1 MPDNA
6 ELKDTYL
13 EGRRIEARAR
23 KENSPAAWLDFA
35 ALKARKGSYAL
46 SVMGFLNAGAAYE
59 ASGNNAAAAAYKE
72 GFEMAA
78 KGGLKEPALFL
89 ASRLAGLLE
98 RSSAYTGAAE
108 AYERLADFCEA
119 SGAFFLAADACE
131 HAAEMMRAAGKD
143 ISGYR
148 RPAELWVR
156 NAGYW
161 AANKNAGDEAWS
173 RRRAELYLESIKK

>member
-1 MPDNA
+1 MSDNT
-6 ELKDTYL
+6 ELKDSYL
-13 EGRRIEARAR
+13 EGRRIEAQAR
-23 KENSPAAWLDFA
+23 KENSTAAWMDFA

-46 SVMGFLNAGAAYE
+46 SAMGFLNAGAVFE
-59 ASGNNAAAAAYKE
+59 VSGNNAAAGAYKK
-72 GFEMAA
+72 GFEIAA

-98 RSSAYTGAAE
+98 RASDCTGAAE

-148 RPAELWVR
+148 RPAELWER

-161 AANKNAGDEAWS
+161 ATNNNSGDEAWS
-173 RRRAELYLESIKK
+173 RHRAELYLESIQK